1 MKVDM
6 QMDYKTWRHAFK
18 IDPAKE
24 LADDQL
30 EAVAESG
37 TDGVII
43 GGSDGVTLEN
53 VLDLLAR
60 FRRFSV
66 PLALEVSTVESVTP
80 GFDYYFIPTVLNTT
94 DSKWFNGLH
103 HEALRE
109 YGHMMNFD
117 ELVTEGYCILN
128 PDCTAAKVTGVKTI
142 PDEED
147 VRAYARMAEHLF
159 SLPIFYLEYSGTY
172 GDPQIV
178 RSAKELLNRTRLFYG
193 GGIRSVGQAKEMA
206 AIADTVVVGN
216 VVYDDLKT
224 ALKTVEAVKSVPL
237 PV

>member
-1 MKVDM
+1 
-6 QMDYKTWRHAFK
+6 MDYKTWRHAFK
-18 IDPAKE
+18 IDPAKNLTDE
-24 LADDQL
+24 QL

-94 DSKWFNGLH
+94 DSKWMNGLH

-128 PDCTAAKVTGVKTI
+128 PDCTAAKVTGVDRV

-147 VRAYARMAEHLF
+147 VQAYARMAEHLF
-159 SLPIFYLEYSGTY
+159 SLPIFYLEYSGQY

-178 RSAKELLNRTRLFYG
+178 RSAKELLSNTRLFYG
-193 GGIRSVGQAKEMA
+193 GGIRSTEQAQEMA
-206 AIADTVVVGN
+206 AIADTIVVGN

-224 ALKTVEAVKSVPL
+224 ALKTVDAAKSVPL
-237 PV
+237 PM

>member
-1 MKVDM
+1 
-6 QMDYKTWRHAFK
+6 MDYKHWRHAFK

-24 LADDQL
+24 LSDEHL

-43 GGSDGVTLEN
+43 GGSDGITLEN

-80 GFDYYFIPTVLNTT
+80 GFDYYFIPTVLNTSDT
-94 DSKWFNGLH
+94 KWMNGLH

-109 YGHMMNFD
+109 YGHMMNWD
-117 ELVTEGYCILN
+117 EIITEGYCILN
-128 PDCTAAKVTGVKTI
+128 PDCTAAKLTGVSET

-147 VRAYARMAEHLF
+147 VQAYARMAEHLF
-159 SLPIFYLEYSGTY
+159 SLPVLYLEYSGQY

-178 RSAKELLNRTRLFYG
+178 RAAKELLENTQLFYG
-193 GGIRSVGQAKEMA
+193 GGIRTAEQAQEMA

-216 VVYDDLKT
+216 AVYDDLKN
-224 ALKTVEAVKSVPL
+224 ALATVEAVKSVPL
-237 PV
+237 QM

>member
-1 MKVDM
+1 
-6 QMDYKTWRHAFK
+6 MDYKTWRHAFK
-18 IDPAKE
+18 IDPAKDLSDE
-24 LADDQL
+24 EV

-94 DSKWFNGLH
+94 DSKWLNGLH

-128 PDCTAAKVTGVKTI
+128 PDCTAAKVTGVDRV

-147 VRAYARMAEHLF
+147 VQAYARMAEHLF
-159 SLPIFYLEYSGTY
+159 SLPIFYLEYSGQY

-178 RSAKELLNRTRLFYG
+178 RSAKELLTKTRLFYG
-193 GGIRSVGQAKEMA
+193 GGIRSTEQAKEMA
-206 AIADTVVVGN
+206 AIADTIVVGN

-224 ALKTVEAVKSVPL
+224 ALKTVDAVKSVPL

>member
-1 MKVDM
+1 
-6 QMDYKTWRHAFK
+6 MDYKTWRHAFK

>member
-1 MKVDM
+1 
-6 QMDYKTWRHAFK
+6 MDYKQWRHAFK

-24 LADDQL
+24 LSDEHL

-43 GGSDGVTLEN
+43 GGSDGITLEN

-80 GFDYYFIPTVLNTT
+80 GFDYYFIPTVLNTSDT
-94 DSKWFNGLH
+94 KWVNGLH

-109 YGHMMNFD
+109 YGHMMNWD
-117 ELVTEGYCILN
+117 EIVTEGYCIMN
-128 PDCTAAKVTGVKTI
+128 PDCTAAKLTGVSGV

-147 VRAYARMAEHLF
+147 VQAYARMAEHLF
-159 SLPIFYLEYSGTY
+159 SLPVLYLEYSGQY

-178 RSAKELLNRTRLFYG
+178 RTAKELLEETRLFYG
-193 GGIRSVGQAKEMA
+193 GGIHTAEQAKEMA
-206 AIADTVVVGN
+206 AVADTVVVGN
-216 VVYDDLKT
+216 AVYEDLKS
-224 ALKTVEAVKSVPL
+224 ALSTVEAVKSVPL
-237 PV
+237 EM

>member
-1 MKVDM
+1 
-6 QMDYKTWRHAFK
+6 MDYKTWRHAFK
-18 IDPAKE
+18 IDPAKGISDE
-24 LADDQL
+24 HV
-30 EAVAESG
+30 EAIAESG

-94 DSKWFNGLH
+94 DSKWLNGLH

-128 PDCTAAKVTGVKTI
+128 LDCTAAKVTGVDRV

-147 VRAYARMAEHLF
+147 VQAYARMAEHLF
-159 SLPIFYLEYSGTY
+159 SLPIFYLEYSGQY

-178 RSAKELLNRTRLFYG
+178 RSAKELLTNTRLFYG
-193 GGIRSVGQAKEMA
+193 GGIRSTEQAKEMA

-216 VVYDDLKT
+216 VVYDDLQV
-224 ALKTVEAVKSVPL
+224 ALKTVDAVKSVPL

>member
-1 MKVDM
+1 
-6 QMDYKTWRHAFK
+6 MDYKTWRHAFK
-18 IDPAKE
+18 IDPAKSIS
-24 LADDQL
+24 DDHV
-30 EAVAESG
+30 EMIAESG

-94 DSKWFNGLH
+94 DSKWLNGLH

-128 PDCTAAKVTGVKTI
+128 PDCTAAKVTGVDCV

-147 VRAYARMAEHLF
+147 VQAYARMAEHLF
-159 SLPIFYLEYSGTY
+159 SLPIFYLEYSGQY

-178 RSAKELLNRTRLFYG
+178 RSAKELLTNTRLFYG
-193 GGIRSVGQAKEMA
+193 GGIRSTEQAKEMA

-216 VVYDDLKT
+216 VVYDDLQV
-224 ALKTVEAVKSVPL
+224 AIKTVDAVKSVPL

>member
-1 MKVDM
+1 
-6 QMDYKTWRHAFK
+6 MDYKTWRHAFK

-24 LADDQL
+24 ISDKQV
-30 EAVAESG
+30 EAIAESG

-94 DSKWFNGLH
+94 DSKWLNGLH

-128 PDCTAAKVTGVKTI
+128 LDCTAAKVTGVDRV

-147 VRAYARMAEHLF
+147 VQAYARMAEHLF
-159 SLPIFYLEYSGTY
+159 SLPIFYLEYSGQY
-172 GDPQIV
+172 GDPQVV
-178 RSAKELLNRTRLFYG
+178 RSAKELLTTTRLFYG
-193 GGIRSVGQAKEMA
+193 GGIRSTEQAKEMA

-216 VVYDDLKT
+216 VVYDDLQV
-224 ALKTVEAVKSVPL
+224 ALKTVHAVKSVPL
-237 PV
+237 PM

>member
-1 MKVDM
+1 
-6 QMDYKTWRHAFK
+6 MDYKTWRHAFK
-18 IDPAKE
+18 IDPAKSIS
-24 LADDQL
+24 DDHV
-30 EAVAESG
+30 EMIAESG

-94 DSKWFNGLH
+94 DSKWLNGLH

-128 PDCTAAKVTGVKTI
+128 PDCTAAKVTGVDRV

-147 VRAYARMAEHLF
+147 VQAYARMAEHLF
-159 SLPIFYLEYSGTY
+159 SLPIFYLEYSGQY

-178 RSAKELLNRTRLFYG
+178 RSAKELLTNTRLFYG
-193 GGIRSVGQAKEMA
+193 GGIRSTEQAKEMA

-216 VVYDDLKT
+216 VVYDDLQV
-224 ALKTVEAVKSVPL
+224 ALKTVDAVKSVPL